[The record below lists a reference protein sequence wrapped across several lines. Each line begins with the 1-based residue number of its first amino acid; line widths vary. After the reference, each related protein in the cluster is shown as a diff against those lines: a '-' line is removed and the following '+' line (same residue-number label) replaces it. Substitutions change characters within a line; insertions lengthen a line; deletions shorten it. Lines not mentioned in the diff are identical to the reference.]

1 MGTLVSST
9 NKTGSHNITEI
20 LLKVVLNTI
29 TLTLSLSDPK
39 LLLKIASTGLL
50 ISREDYNGME
60 KANTKQT
67 IILLQLEWMDVS
79 YQYA

>member
-29 TLTLSLSDPK
+29 TLTLSDPK